1 MEGYI
6 ISLII
11 LSIILSIITLVMSV
25 LNYNKDY
32 LCPNQNMMVSAS
44 SAISS
49 TDTIKVELT
58 TGSRFF
64 AGTDDIIVI
73 TFPKTEK
80 QNRPL
85 FATLTSANSNPF
97 ERNSVDTF
105 TIQNTLGHEVTKDTL
120 KNFIIRKLPY
130 SWGIEE
136 PSLFPARPSDDWFLA
151 RVRIWLNNNLLYDVK
166 PNKWFTKND
175 NFWSCPT

>member
-6 ISLII
+6 ILLIVLSILLSIVTLII
-11 LSIILSIITLVMSV
+11 SV
-25 LNYNKDY
+25 LNYNKDIV
-32 LCPNQNMMVSAS
+32 CENRNTMVSS
-44 SAISS
+44 NSAISN

-64 AGTDDIIVI
+64 SGTDDIIVI

-80 QNRPL
+80 QNRSL
-85 FATLTSANSNPF
+85 FSTLTSANSNPF

-105 TIQNTLGHEVTKDTL
+105 TIQNTLGYQATKETL

-130 SWGIEE
+130 SWGINE

-151 RVRIWLNNNLLYDVK
+151 RVRIWLNNNMLYDVK

-175 NFWSCPT
+175 NFWQCPN